1 MTLADY
7 NNDGVIDNNDAN
19 ALAKAIA
26 SNYQVGDINMDG
38 KVSMLDINM
47 LNKYI
52 TKVMDLDTVQKLL
65 ADTNGDGKINAKDLE

>member
-1 MTLADY
+1 
-7 NNDGVIDNNDAN
+7 
-19 ALAKAIA
+19 
-26 SNYQVGDINMDG
+26 
-38 KVSMLDINM
+38 M